1 MLRSLI
7 VFCLACVLFGCSP
20 TSLPDKIPPK
30 TITAP
35 SNSPSVAPSPFTQPQ
50 ATYNR
55 SPNYNDFPTTSY
67 TLVIPSGVT
76 TEEIKMREQQV
87 KIAKSIEQIEKIRQE
102 AGIATITDFE
112 NAKYFR
118 LTSEIQLLQA
128 KQLLQLKQQADNYK
142 DK

>member
-1 MLRSLI
+1 
-7 VFCLACVLFGCSP
+7 
-20 TSLPDKIPPK
+20 
-30 TITAP
+30 
-35 SNSPSVAPSPFTQPQ
+35 
-50 ATYNR
+50 
-55 SPNYNDFPTTSY
+55 
-67 TLVIPSGVT
+67 
-76 TEEIKMREQQV
+76 MREQQV